1 MNVLWLQV
9 STTQGEKPHVSVI
22 ACAPACAA
30 ATVTVCFNMLP
41 MLPICD
47 TNDMVK
53 VQINTAQD
61 LTNTNI
67 TYDMD
72 IILLGR

>member
-1 MNVLWLQV
+1 MCYGYKILQK
-9 STTQGEKPHVSVI
+9 QHVSVT

-30 ATVTVCFNMLP
+30 ASVTAWFNMLP

-61 LTNTNI
+61 LTSTNI
-67 TYDMD
+67 TYDFYSK
-72 IILLGR
+72 

>member
-1 MNVLWLQV
+1 MNVLWLRV
-9 STTQGEKPHVSVI
+9 STTQGEKPHVSVT

-30 ATVTVCFNMLP
+30 ASVTAWFNMLP

-53 VQINTAQD
+53 VQIYTVQD
-61 LTNTNI
+61 LTSTNI
-67 TYDMD
+67 TYDYYSK
-72 IILLGR
+72 